1 MDTSIQ
7 KYCGLP
13 METVAEV
20 GLNKDS
26 INVYNVLQLTL
37 SLGHK
42 EQHHTPVFS

>member
-13 METVAEV
+13 MEIVAEV